1 MKVIKRILV
10 DRHMACHGWIASVL
24 LVLFSISGNSV
35 AADADEA
42 STEQVKAKLVAS
54 VQAVH
59 AGDEI
64 TVGINQR
71 IIPHWHTYW
80 INPGDSGMATS
91 IAWTLPAGSEAG
103 DIQWPIPHR
112 FNVGPIT
119 NYGYSDDVTLL
130 TSIRVPTT
138 LKVGDHF
145 PVRALV
151 NWLVCDDVCIPQEV
165 TLTLSLPVI
174 PAGVD
179 GGNGNELIAQ
189 AKQKLP
195 ITSPWQVDAYG
206 QEQGPLLKIPGKV
219 LESESKA
226 EVWFFPE
233 EWGRVS
239 HKSRQPRRIDPDA
252 LWLQLTAGDN
262 PLLAGESLKGVL
274 VISKQTSS
282 GTLAQ
287 GYQLD
292 VKLGPG
298 IAEKIVDQEMLV
310 EGADAGEDISFYS
323 ALLFALLGGI
333 ILNLMPCVFPVLSI
347 KALSLL
353 HHSKQSQSQTRRHG
367 WAYTAGVLASFIA
380 LGVVLIV
387 LKTAGGQVGWGFQF
401 QSPIFVVLVA
411 YLMFT
416 VGLSLSGVLT
426 IGSSFTGV
434 GSSLADKSGYSGSFF
449 TGVLA
454 TVVATP
460 CTAPFMGG
468 ALGYALT
475 QPAVVLLSVFL
486 SLGLGLAL
494 PYLLLSHWPSLQ
506 RFLPKPGIWMERFKQ
521 LLAFPMYAAAIWL
534 IWVLAQQA
542 GANAVALALAGLLL
556 ITLLAWVYEI
566 TRHSSNKKRY
576 AANAFSFLGVLVL
589 LYGSYSGIQLFAGAI
604 GAADSKTSA
613 GIATE
618 KNWEVYSQQ
627 RFNDLRNQGKPVFIN
642 LTAAWCI
649 TCLVNEQVALSQQS
663 VANAFSKSGVT
674 YLKGD
679 WTNQDQ
685 QITQLLKQFGRSGVP
700 LYILYPAGKD
710 AKPQVLPQILT
721 PEIVLNAVQK
731 L

>member
-1 MKVIKRILV
+1 MLKRSDMGFRYL
-10 DRHMACHGWIASVL
+10 ASVL
-24 LVLFSISGNSV
+24 FLLLMVSANAY
-35 AADADEA
+35 AASEA
-42 STEQVKAKLVAS
+42 ATDQVKARLVAS
-54 VQAVH
+54 VESVH

-91 IAWTLPAGSEAG
+91 IAWTLPAGAEAG
-103 DIQWPIPHR
+103 DIQWPIPHK

-119 NYGYSDDVTLL
+119 NYGYADEVTLL
-130 TSIRVPTT
+130 TNIRVPES
-138 LKVGDHF
+138 LKPGESF
-145 PVRALV
+145 PVKALV

-165 TLTLSLPVI
+165 ELTLSLPVVD
-174 PAGVD
+174 AGVD
-179 GGNGNELIAQ
+179 GGKGSELIAKAREQ
-189 AKQKLP
+189 LP
-195 ITSPWQVDAYG
+195 VESPWQVSAYE
-206 QEQGPLLKIPGKV
+206 QKQGPLLKIPGKV
-219 LESESKA
+219 LEPGSTA

-239 HKSRQPRRIDPDA
+239 HKSRQPRRIDSDA
-252 LWLQLTAGDN
+252 FLLQLTAGDN
-262 PLLAGESLKGVL
+262 PLAAGESLKGVL
-274 VISKQTSS
+274 VISKQIST
-282 GTLAQ
+282 GVLAQ
-287 GYQLD
+287 GYQLE
-292 VKLGPG
+292 VKLEPG
-298 IAEKIVDQEMLV
+298 IAESIVDEDPAQL
-310 EGADAGEDISFYS
+310 EGADTSTGEDISLYS
-323 ALLFALLGGI
+323 ALLFALLGGV

-353 HHSKQSQSQTRRHG
+353 QHKQSQHHTRLHG
-367 WAYTAGVLASFIA
+367 WAYTAGVLASFVL
-380 LGVVLIV
+380 LGLVLIG
-387 LKTAGGQVGWGFQF
+387 LKSAGSQVGWGFQF

-426 IGSSFTGV
+426 IGSSFAGV

-454 TVVATP
+454 TIVATP

-475 QPAVVLLSVFL
+475 QPAVVLLAVFL
-486 SLGLGLAL
+486 SLGFGLAL

-521 LLAFPMYAAAIWL
+521 VLAFPMYAAAVWL
-534 IWVLAQQA
+534 VWVLAQQA
-542 GANAVALALAGLLL
+542 GPNAVALALAGMVL
-556 ITLLAWVYEI
+556 IALLAWIYEI
-566 TRHSSNKKRY
+566 TRHGSNKKRY
-576 AANAFSFLGVLVL
+576 AANTVSLLGLLVL
-589 LYGSYSGIQLFAGAI
+589 LYGSYSGIQLFAGSVSTANTAS
-604 GAADSKTSA
+604 AA
-613 GIATE
+613 GVE
-618 KNWEVYSQQ
+618 KNWEAYSEQ
-627 RFNDLRNQGKPVFIN
+627 RLGDLRDEGKPVFIN

-663 VANAFSKSGVT
+663 VADAFSKSGIT

-679 WTNQDQ
+679 WTNQDK

-700 LYILYPAGKD
+700 LYILYPPGKD

>member
-1 MKVIKRILV
+1 MYRCK
-10 DRHMACHGWIASVL
+10 WIASVL
-24 LVLFSISGNSV
+24 FLLFAVSGNAH
-35 AADADEA
+35 AADAAEA
-42 STEQVKAKLVAS
+42 ATEQVRARLVAS
-54 VQAVH
+54 VDSVH

-64 TVGINQR
+64 TVGVNQR

-91 IAWTLPAGSEAG
+91 IDWTLPAGAEAG

-112 FNVGPIT
+112 FTTGPIT
-119 NYGYSDDVTLL
+119 NYGYSDEVTLL
-130 TSIRVPTT
+130 TNIRVPTS
-138 LKVGDHF
+138 LKPGDTF
-145 PVRALV
+145 PVKALV

-165 TLTLSLPVI
+165 KLTLSLPVV
-174 PAGVD
+174 AGGAD
-179 GGNGNELIAQ
+179 GGKGSELIAKARQ
-189 AKQKLP
+189 QLP
-195 ITSPWQVDAYG
+195 LASPWQVSAYG
-206 QEQGPLLKIPGKV
+206 QKQGPLLKVAGKV
-219 LESESKA
+219 LEPGSKA

-239 HKSRQPRRIDPDA
+239 HKSKQPRRIDPDA
-252 LWLQLTAGDN
+252 LLLQLSAGDN
-262 PLLAGESLKGVL
+262 PLVEGEQLKGVL
-274 VISKQTSS
+274 VVSKQTRN

-292 VKLGPG
+292 VKLEPG
-298 IAEKIVDQEMLV
+298 IAESISDQEAV
-310 EGADAGEDISFYS
+310 PIDGAGISAGEDISFYS

-353 HHSKQSQSQTRRHG
+353 NHSKQSQSQTRRHG
-367 WAYTAGVLASFIA
+367 WAYTGGVLASFTL
-380 LGVVLIV
+380 LGVALIV
-387 LKTAGGQVGWGFQF
+387 LKSAGGQVGWGFQF

-411 YLMFT
+411 YLMFA

-426 IGSSFTGV
+426 IGSSFAGV
-434 GSSLADKSGYSGSFF
+434 GSSLAEKPGYSGSFF

-475 QPAVVLLSVFL
+475 QPAVVLLAVFL

-521 LLAFPMYAAAIWL
+521 VLAFPMYAAAVWL
-534 IWVLAQQA
+534 VWVLAQQA
-542 GANAVALALAGLLL
+542 GPNAVALALAGMVL
-556 ITLLAWVYEI
+556 IALLAWIYEI
-566 TRHSSNKKRY
+566 TRHSGNKARH
-576 AANAFSFLGVLVL
+576 AANTFSALGLLAV
-589 LYGSYSGIQLFAGAI
+589 LYGSYSGIQLFAGA
-604 GAADSKTSA
+604 GATSA
-613 GIATE
+613 ASAGAVTE
-618 KNWEVYSQQ
+618 RNWEAYSEQ
-627 RFNDLRNQGKPVFIN
+627 RLDDLRSQGKPVFIN

-649 TCLVNEQVALSQQS
+649 TCLVNEQVALSQRS
-663 VANAFSKSGVT
+663 VVEAFSKSGVT

-700 LYILYPAGKD
+700 LYILYPASKD